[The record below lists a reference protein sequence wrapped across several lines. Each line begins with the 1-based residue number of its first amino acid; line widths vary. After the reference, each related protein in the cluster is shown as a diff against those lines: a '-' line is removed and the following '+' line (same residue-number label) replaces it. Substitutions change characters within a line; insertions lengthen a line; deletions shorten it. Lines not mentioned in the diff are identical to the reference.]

1 MVVVLFGVGTL
12 HKKLGIGC
20 NLVTI
25 LSFVVMLLSHTFL
38 IFHRADSFFPD
49 LLPPLF
55 DTR

>member
-25 LSFVVMLLSHTFL
+25 LSFGVMLLSHTFL